1 MPVLATSLF
10 ERYLDRYAPSLL
22 GYDVPQAA
30 AKIGGLHG
38 ER

>member
-10 ERYLDRYAPSLL
+10 ERYLDRYAASLL
-22 GYDVPQAA
+22 GYDVSQAA
-30 AKIGGLHG
+30 AKMGGLHG